1 MSNEGV
7 LKLILLT
14 VRSSM
19 MFKIKV
25 ISDSFLPSQ
34 GITELDHLAIGVGY
48 CRACIAY
55 NFGDME

>member
-14 VRSSM
+14 VRSSV

-25 ISDSFLPSQ
+25 ISDSFLTSQ
-34 GITELDHLAIGVGY
+34 GITELDHLGISVGY
-48 CRACIAY
+48 CGACIAY